1 MARSRGRSVRV
12 AKHSQVV
19 APSSR
24 KASKRCISAMPEAA
38 TEVLGVSTP
47 ARARFARSAYDLN
60 SPGRAGRGDARIN
73 LISNLQ
79 RSHGNR
85 FAARML
91 QDGFALGDRERAPG
105 AVPGSGRS
113 ASLVQRRIGD
123 GHDLNAARFA
133 GDPVLEACFDN
144 ERVLTTGSS
153 GEAVRK
159 IQQALIDAGFP
170 LPKFGVDGMFGSET
184 GAALRAFQAGAG
196 IKIDGIVGPE
206 TMQSFDARFSSGPGP
221 TPPTPPGPTPPV
233 PPQPI
238 PPQPTPPQPTPPA
251 PATITSE
258 TVATSPGLRTR
269 TKVGVGE
276 EIDLTHSAGS
286 TTWSVTKGKLSAT
299 TGAKVRLTAPD
310 VAQTITVTAGTTT
323 LNFTVIAPT
332 GVHMDRFP
340 GSGIKHT
347 FNQADSGIMTLPF
360 LLSDDV
366 NFLKVIY
373 REMDVAG
380 VASVPGVYSCN
391 PFSGGHC
398 GAGGGGAPC
407 NDLSMTDTVVAGKG
421 TQAVLGDCA
430 YSGHCGT
437 APPFKPGTV
446 TVSIPYQFK
455 VGTGTFRQFTT
466 VVQVHALTADAVT
479 LASDKAGAHGD
490 TTVGAAGSLIP
501 QCP

>member
-1 MARSRGRSVRV
+1 M
-12 AKHSQVV
+12 
-19 APSSR
+19 
-24 KASKRCISAMPEAA
+24 
-38 TEVLGVSTP
+38 
-47 ARARFARSAYDLN
+47 
-60 SPGRAGRGDARIN
+60 
-73 LISNLQ
+73 Q

-91 QDGFALGDRERAPG
+91 QGGFALGDRDSALG
-105 AVPGSGRS
+105 ARLGSGRS

-123 GHDLNAARFA
+123 GHDLSAARFA

-153 GEAVRK
+153 GEAVRR
-159 IQQALIDAGFP
+159 IQQALMDAGFP
-170 LPKFGVDGMFGSET
+170 LPKFGVDGKFGSET
-184 GAALRAFQAGAG
+184 RAALRDFQAGAG

-206 TMQSFDARFSSGPGP
+206 TMQSLDTRFSSRPGP
-221 TPPTPPGPTPPV
+221 TPPT
-233 PPQPI
+233 

-251 PATITSE
+251 PLPATIVSE

-323 LNFTVIAPT
+323 LNFTVVAPT

-360 LLSDDV
+360 LLPDDV

-455 VGTGTFRQFTT
+455 VGTGPFRQFTT
-466 VVQVHALTADAVT
+466 VVQVHALAADAAT